1 MPVPQHETQ
10 DGLFDAIDVGLIVVD
25 GERRIVG
32 WNAWMEWASG
42 IPLVAAKGRRF
53 EEVFPNAPPRLGTA
67 IMQALDLGASSLLTH
82 ALNPRV
88 FPLRTHTG
96 KKLIHD
102 VSIRAIGRR
111 PALQCLMQIVD
122 VTAMAGRE
130 RILRDRQNARY
141 DAVVG
146 SAPDTIL
153 TLDADGTIQ
162 FANPAA
168 ARELGYTAEELVG
181 QSMTL
186 LMPDTT
192 EWDKAFAGILR
203 GVNLIRPIELMA
215 RRKNGS
221 SSYLEATAA
230 SWQTEGRMFVTAILR
245 DVNERRMAVD
255 ALRHLNQTLEMRVA
269 QSTADRNRMWT
280 LSTDVMM
287 VAGLGGT
294 ISSVNPAWT
303 QLLGWKES
311 DLLGANLLD
320 FVVAE
325 EERSHLE
332 SELRALS
339 LGTAPKLIELG
350 MRTSDGGSRRI
361 EWSAV
366 AADDLLQAVGRDVT
380 AEREA
385 EAALRRAEEALR
397 HSQKMEAIGQLTGGI
412 AHDFNNMLTAII
424 GSMEILKRRIRAGR
438 YEDVQNFMDGAIG
451 AANRAASLTHRLL
464 AFARR
469 QPLDP
474 KAVDVNQ
481 LIRGMEEMLRRT
493 LREAITLRVDLAPE
507 NWPALTDAHQLENA
521 ILNLAINARDAMPQ
535 GGTLSI
541 TTTREVLEH
550 KERFGQEE
558 IEAGDY
564 VVVCV
569 SDTGVGMS
577 PETLKKVFEPF
588 FTTKPIGQGT
598 GLGLSMIYG
607 FAKQSRGHVRIES
620 TEGEGTTFTLY
631 LPRHKGNV
639 EPRPNAP
646 SREVAT
652 GAGEAVLVI
661 EDDSAVRLIISDVLR
676 DLGYACIEASDGQA
690 ALPMLTSNTPLDLLI
705 TDVGL
710 PGLNG
715 RQIAEI
721 ARRHRPQL
729 KILFVTGYAEHATG
743 HAPFLEPG
751 MEMVTKPFALDALA
765 LKIREMIHK

>member
-1 MPVPQHETQ
+1 MPVPEHKPR
-10 DGLFDAIDVGLIVVD
+10 DALFDAIDVGFILLD
-25 GERRIVG
+25 GESRIVG
-32 WNAWMEWASG
+32 WNAWMESASR
-42 IPLVAAKGRRF
+42 IAAADAKGRRL
-53 EEVFPNAPPRLGTA
+53 EEVFPATPARLATA
-67 IMQALDLGASSLLTH
+67 IAHALELGASSLLTH

-88 FPLRTHTG
+88 FPLRTRIG
-96 KKLIHD
+96 KTLIHD
-102 VSIRAIGRR
+102 ISVRAIGQR
-111 PALQCLMQIVD
+111 PALQCLVQIVD
-122 VTAMAGRE
+122 VTIMAERE
-130 RILRDRQNARY
+130 RVLRDRQNARY

-153 TLDADGTIQ
+153 TLDGQGTIQ

-168 ARELGYTAEELVG
+168 AREFGYSAEELVG
-181 QSMTL
+181 QSMGL
-186 LMPDTT
+186 LLQDTT
-192 EWDKAFAGILR
+192 EWDRAFASIL
-203 GVNLIRPIELMA
+203 GGTNLSRPIELTA
-215 RRKNGS
+215 RRKNGA

-230 SWQTEGRMFVTAILR
+230 SWQTEGRIFVTAILR
-245 DVNERRMAVD
+245 DVNERRMAVE
-255 ALRHLNQTLEMRVA
+255 ALRRLNQTLERRVA
-269 QSTADRNRMWT
+269 RSTADRNRMWT

-287 VAGLGGT
+287 VAGLDGR
-294 ISSVNPAWT
+294 INSVNPAWT
-303 QLLGWKES
+303 RLLGWKEP
-311 DLLGANLLD
+311 DLLGANFID

-325 EERSHLE
+325 ERPRLE

-339 LGTAPKLIELG
+339 RGTAPKLIELG
-350 MRTSDGGSRRI
+350 MRAADGGSRRI

-366 AADDLLQAVGRDVT
+366 AGDDLLQAVGRDVT

-385 EAALRRAEEALR
+385 EAALRKAEEALR

-424 GSMEILKRRIRAGR
+424 GSMEVLKRRIRAGR
-438 YEDVQNFMDGAIG
+438 YEDVASFMDGAIG

-474 KAVDVNQ
+474 KAVNVNQ
-481 LIRGMEEMLRRT
+481 LIRGMEELLRRT
-493 LREAITLRVDLAPE
+493 LGEGITLKTGLAPE
-507 NWPALTDAHQLENA
+507 NWLALTDAHQLENA
-521 ILNLAINARDAMPQ
+521 VLNLAINARDAMPR

-541 TTTREVLEH
+541 TTNREVLER

-558 IEAGDY
+558 IEPGDY
-564 VVVCV
+564 VVLCV
-569 SDTGVGMS
+569 GDTGVGMS
-577 PETLKKVFEPF
+577 ADTLKKVFEPF

-620 TEGEGTTFTLY
+620 TEGEGTVFRLY
-631 LPRHKGNV
+631 LPKYQGNV
-639 EPRPNAP
+639 DARAETPV
-646 SREVAT
+646 REAAT

-661 EDDSAVRLIISDVLR
+661 EDDSAVRLIISEVLR
-676 DLGYACIEASDGQA
+676 DLGYASIEASDGQA
-690 ALPMLTSNTPLDLLI
+690 ALPMLTSNTPIDLLI

-710 PGLNG
+710 PGMNG

-721 ARRHRPQL
+721 ARRHRPDL

-765 LKIREMIHK
+765 LKIREMIHQ

>member
-1 MPVPQHETQ
+1 MNAPEHEIRRT
-10 DGLFDAIDVGLIVVD
+10 LFDAIDVGLILLD
-25 GERRIVG
+25 GEQRVAG
-32 WNAWMEWASG
+32 WNAWMVHASG
-42 IPLVAAKGRRF
+42 FSEAAVIGRLF
-53 EEVFPNAPPRLGTA
+53 DEVFPGAPARLKTA
-67 IMQALDLGASSLLTH
+67 IAHALELGASSLITH
-82 ALNPRV
+82 SLHPTV
-88 FPLRTHTG
+88 FSLRTRAG
-96 KKLIHD
+96 QPLIHD
-102 VSIRAIGRR
+102 ISVRAAGRR
-111 PALQCLMQIVD
+111 PGLHCVLQVVD
-122 VTAMAGRE
+122 VTVMADRE
-130 RILRDRQNARY
+130 RVLRDRQNARY

-146 SAPDTIL
+146 GAPDAIL
-153 TLDADGTIQ
+153 TLDSSSNIQ

-168 ARELGYTAEELVG
+168 AREFGYAPEALMG
-181 QSMTL
+181 QSMGL
-186 LMPDTT
+186 LLESTI
-192 EWDKAFAGILR
+192 EWDKAFERILT
-203 GVNLIRPIELMA
+203 GKNLTRPIELTA

-221 SSYLEATAA
+221 SSYLEASA
-230 SWQTEGRMFVTAILR
+230 SRWQSEGRIFVTAILR
-245 DVNERRMAVD
+245 DVNERRMAVE
-255 ALRHLNQTLEMRVA
+255 ALRRLNQTLERRVA

-287 VAGLGGT
+287 VAGLDGT
-294 ISSVNPAWT
+294 INSINPAWT
-303 QLLGWKES
+303 QLLGWKEAE
-311 DLLGANLLD
+311 LLGASFLD
-320 FVVAE
+320 FIVPD
-325 EERSHLE
+325 ERARLQ
-332 SELRALS
+332 SELFALS
-339 LGTAPKLIELG
+339 RGTAPKLIELG
-350 MRTSDGGSRRI
+350 MRTAGGANRRI

-385 EAALRRAEEALR
+385 EEALRNAEDALR

-424 GSMEILKRRIRAGR
+424 GSMEVLKRRIKAGR
-438 YEDVQNFMDGAIG
+438 YEDVQTFMDGAIG

-474 KAVDVNQ
+474 TAVDVNQ
-481 LIRGMEEMLRRT
+481 LIRGMEDLLKRT
-493 LREAITLRVDLAPE
+493 LGEAIALRIGLAPE

-521 ILNLAINARDAMPQ
+521 ILNLAINARDAMPR

-541 TTTREVLEH
+541 TTARELLAH

-558 IEAGDY
+558 IEPGDY

-569 SDTGVGMS
+569 GDTGVGMS
-577 PETLKKVFEPF
+577 EDTLKKVFEPF

-620 TEGEGTTFTLY
+620 AEGAGTTFRLY
-631 LPRHKGNV
+631 LPKYQGNV
-639 EPRPNAP
+639 ETRDATPA
-646 SREVAT
+646 REAVT
-652 GAGEAVLVI
+652 GAGETVLVI

-676 DLGYACIEASDGQA
+676 DLGYSCIEAGDGQS
-690 ALPMLTSNTPLDLLI
+690 ALPMLTSNTPLDLMI

-715 RQIAEI
+715 RQVAEI
-721 ARRHRPQL
+721 ARKHRPDL

-743 HAPFLEPG
+743 RAPFLEPG

-765 LKIREMIHK
+765 LKIREMLHK

>member
-1 MPVPQHETQ
+1 MTVPEHEPHSA
-10 DGLFDAIDVGLIVVD
+10 LLDAIDVGLVLLD

-32 WNAWMEWASG
+32 WNSWMEWASG
-42 IPLVAAKGRRF
+42 ISAANAKSRRF
-53 EEVFPNAPPRLGTA
+53 EEVFPDTPLRLATA
-67 IMQALDLGASSLLTH
+67 IAQALDLGASSLLTH

-88 FPLRTHTG
+88 FPLRTRIG
-96 KKLIHD
+96 KRLIHD
-102 VSIRAIGRR
+102 ISVRAVGQR
-111 PALQCLMQIVD
+111 PSLQCLLQIVD
-122 VTAMAGRE
+122 VTVMAERE
-130 RILRDRQNARY
+130 RVLRDRQNARY

-153 TLDADGTIQ
+153 TLDAQGTIQ

-168 ARELGYTAEELVG
+168 AREFDYAAEELVG
-181 QSMTL
+181 QSMVL
-186 LMPDTT
+186 LLQDTT

-203 GVNLIRPIELMA
+203 GANLSRPIELTA

-230 SWQTEGRMFVTAILR
+230 SWQSEGRVFVTAILR
-245 DVNERRMAVD
+245 DVNERRMAVE
-255 ALRHLNQTLEMRVA
+255 ALRRLNQTLEKRVA

-287 VAGLGGT
+287 VGGLDGT
-294 ISSVNPAWT
+294 INSVNPAWT

-311 DLLGANLLD
+311 DLLGANFLD
-320 FVVAE
+320 FVVD
-325 EERSHLE
+325 EERARLE
-332 SELRALS
+332 SELSALS
-339 LGTAPKLIELG
+339 RGTAPKLIEFG
-350 MRTSDGGSRRI
+350 MRTAGGGNRRI

-366 AADDLLQAVGRDVT
+366 GANDLLQAVGRDVT

-385 EAALRRAEEALR
+385 EAALRKAEEALR

-438 YEDVQNFMDGAIG
+438 YEDMQSFMDGAIG

-474 KAVDVNQ
+474 KAVGVNQ
-481 LIRGMEEMLRRT
+481 LIRGMEELLRRT
-493 LREAITLRVDLAPE
+493 LGEAITLKIDLAPE

-521 ILNLAINARDAMPQ
+521 ILNLAINARDAMPG

-541 TTTREVLEH
+541 TTRREVLERN
-550 KERFGQEE
+550 ERFGQEE

-569 SDTGVGMS
+569 GDTGVGMS
-577 PETLKKVFEPF
+577 SETLKKVFEPF

-620 TEGEGTTFTLY
+620 AEGEGTIFRLY
-631 LPRHKGNV
+631 LPRYKGNV
-639 EPRPNAP
+639 EARSDAP
-646 SREVAT
+646 AREAAT
-652 GAGEAVLVI
+652 GDGEAVLVI

-676 DLGYACIEASDGQA
+676 DLGYACIEASDGQS

-721 ARRHRPQL
+721 ARRHRPNL

-743 HAPFLEPG
+743 HAPFLESG

>member
-1 MPVPQHETQ
+1 MTMPEHEPH
-10 DGLFDAIDVGLIVVD
+10 GVLFDAIDVGLVLLD
-25 GERRIVG
+25 GEHRIVG
-32 WNAWMEWASG
+32 WNSWMEWTSG
-42 IPLVAAKGRRF
+42 IAVAGAKGRRF
-53 EEVFPNAPPRLGTA
+53 EEVFPDTPPRLATA
-67 IMQALDLGASSLLTH
+67 IAQALDLGASSLLTH

-88 FPLRTHTG
+88 FPLRTRIG
-96 KKLIHD
+96 KTLIHD
-102 VSIRAIGRR
+102 ISVRAIGRR
-111 PALQCLMQIVD
+111 PALQCLLQIVD
-122 VTAMAGRE
+122 VTVMAERE
-130 RILRDRQNARY
+130 RVLRDRQNARY

-153 TLDADGTIQ
+153 TLDAQGIIRY
-162 FANPAA
+162 ANPAA
-168 ARELGYTAEELVG
+168 AREFGYAADELVG
-181 QSMTL
+181 QSMGL
-186 LMPDTT
+186 LLQDTT
-192 EWDKAFAGILR
+192 EWDKAFGGILR
-203 GVNLIRPIELMA
+203 GANLSRPIELMA
-215 RRKNGS
+215 RRKSGAA
-221 SSYLEATAA
+221 SYLEATAA
-230 SWQTEGRMFVTAILR
+230 SWQTEGRVFVTAILR
-245 DVNERRMAVD
+245 DVNERRMAVE
-255 ALRHLNQTLEMRVA
+255 ALRRLNQTLEKRVA
-269 QSTADRNRMWT
+269 RSTADRTRMWT

-287 VAGLGGT
+287 VAGLDGT
-294 ISSVNPAWT
+294 INSVNPAWT

-311 DLLGANLLD
+311 DLLGANFLD

-325 EERSHLE
+325 ERPRLE
-332 SELRALS
+332 SELHALS
-339 LGTAPKLIELG
+339 RGTAPKLIEFG
-350 MRTSDGGSRRI
+350 MRTADGGSRRI

-366 AADDLLQAVGRDVT
+366 AANDLLQAVGRDVT

-424 GSMEILKRRIRAGR
+424 GSMEVLKRRIRAGR
-438 YEDVQNFMDGAIG
+438 YEDVQSFMDGAIG

-481 LIRGMEEMLRRT
+481 LIRGMEDLLRRT
-493 LREAITLRVDLAPE
+493 LGEAITLRIGLGPE

-521 ILNLAINARDAMPQ
+521 ILNLAINARDAMPR

-541 TTTREVLEH
+541 TTDREVLER

-569 SDTGVGMS
+569 GDSGVGMS
-577 PETLKKVFEPF
+577 SDTLKKVFEPF

-620 TEGEGTTFTLY
+620 TEGEGTTFRLY
-631 LPRHKGNV
+631 LPRYQGNV
-639 EPRPNAP
+639 EPRLDAAMG
-646 SREVAT
+646 EAAT

-676 DLGYACIEASDGQA
+676 ELGYSCIEASDGQA

-721 ARRHRPQL
+721 ARRHRPHL

>member
-1 MPVPQHETQ
+1 MTAPEQAL
-10 DGLFDAIDVGLIVVD
+10 DGAIFGGLDVGLILLD
-25 GERRIVG
+25 GEHRVVG
-32 WNAWMEWASG
+32 WNAWMNAASG
-42 IPLVAAKGRRF
+42 ISAAAAIGRPLK
-53 EEVFPNAPPRLGTA
+53 EVFPDAVPPRLGTA
-67 IMQALDLGASSLLTH
+67 IAHALELGASSLITH
-82 ALNPRV
+82 SLHPAV
-88 FPLRTHTG
+88 FPLRTRIG

-102 VSIRAIGRR
+102 ISVRAVGDR
-111 PALQCLMQIVD
+111 PQVRCLLQIVD
-122 VTAMAGRE
+122 VTVAAERE
-130 RILRDRQNARY
+130 RVLRDRQNARY

-146 SAPDTIL
+146 GAPDAIL
-153 TLDADGTIQ
+153 TLDSDGSIQ

-168 ARELGYTAEELVG
+168 AREFGYSPEALIG
-181 QSMTL
+181 QSMGL
-186 LMPDTT
+186 LLENTT
-192 EWDKAFAGILR
+192 EWDKAFARIL
-203 GVNLIRPIELMA
+203 GGKNLTRPIELTA

-221 SSYLEATAA
+221 SSYLEASA
-230 SWQTEGRMFVTAILR
+230 SGWQSEGRIFVTAILR
-245 DVNERRMAVD
+245 DVNERRMAVE
-255 ALRHLNQTLEMRVA
+255 ALRRLNQTLERRVA

-287 VAGLGGT
+287 VAGLDGT
-294 ISSVNPAWT
+294 INSINPAWT
-303 QLLGWKES
+303 QLLGWKEAE
-311 DLLGANLLD
+311 LLGANVVD
-320 FVVAE
+320 FVVPD
-325 EERSHLE
+325 ERARLQ
-332 SELRALS
+332 SELIALS
-339 LGTAPKLIELG
+339 RGTAPKLIELG
-350 MRTSDGGSRRI
+350 MRTSSGGSRRI

-385 EAALRRAEEALR
+385 EEALRRAEDALR

-424 GSMEILKRRIRAGR
+424 GSMEVLKRRIKAGR
-438 YEDVQNFMDGAIG
+438 YEDVQSFMDGAIG

-481 LIRGMEEMLRRT
+481 LIRGMEELLRRT
-493 LREAITLRVDLAPE
+493 LGEAITLRIGLAPE
-507 NWPALTDAHQLENA
+507 DWPALTDAHQLENA
-521 ILNLAINARDAMPQ
+521 ILNLAINARDAMPK

-541 TTTREVLEH
+541 ATTREILAH

-569 SDTGVGMS
+569 GDTGVGMS
-577 PETLKKVFEPF
+577 EETLKKVFEPF

-620 TEGEGTTFTLY
+620 AEGAGTTFRLY
-631 LPRHKGNV
+631 LPRYQGNV
-639 EPRPNAP
+639 EA
-646 SREVAT
+646 REAGPAREAAT
-652 GAGEAVLVI
+652 GAGETVLVI

-676 DLGYACIEASDGQA
+676 DLGYACIEASDGQS
-690 ALPMLTSNTPLDLLI
+690 ALPMLTSNTPLDLMI

-721 ARRHRPQL
+721 ARRHRPEL

-743 HAPFLEPG
+743 HAPFLERG